1 MELIEIV
8 DEYGNF
14 TGEVVDKDYAHDHNL
29 LHNEVAIF
37 ILNSKGETLLQKR
50 SSNKRYNPNM
60 WAICAGHVDAYE
72 SLEDAAIREVAEEV
86 GLTIPKDKLYKYKE
100 ADVVLREA
108 NSHTTH
114 YYYTKT
120 DKKENEF
127 VIQEEEL
134 SEVKWVDIDKVMKMI
149 KEHDNILFGED
160 KLMLFEGLKTLY

>member
-1 MELIEIV
+1 MELIQIV
-8 DEYGNF
+8 DKYGNF

-50 SSNKRYNPNM
+50 SSNKRYNPDM

-72 SLEDAAIREVAEEV
+72 SLEEAAIREVAEEV
-86 GLTIPKDKLYKYKE
+86 GLIIPKNKLYKYKE
-100 ADVVLREA
+100 AEVVLREV

-114 YYYTKT
+114 YYYAKT
-120 DKKENEF
+120 DLKENEF

-134 SEVKWVDIDKVMKMI
+134 SEVKWVKIDDVINMI
-149 KEHDNILFGED
+149 KNHDNIVFRESKIG
-160 KLMLFEGLKTLY
+160 LFEGLKALY

>member
-8 DEYGNF
+8 DEQGNF

-86 GLTIPKDKLYKYKE
+86 GLIIPKDKLCKYKAAE
-100 ADVVLREA
+100 VILRKT
-108 NSHTTH
+108 NSHTTY
-114 YYYTKT
+114 YYYTKI

-127 VIQEEEL
+127 VIQKEEL
-134 SEVKWVDIDKVMKMI
+134 SEVKWVNIDNVINMI
-149 KEHDNILFGED
+149 RNHDNIVFKED
-160 KLMLFEGLKTLY
+160 KIELFKGLKNL